1 MRLLTGMLFS
11 LPQNGGRTA
20 RPRAVAPALGR
31 DGATRGIG
39 APQAIEPGG
48 YLQAP
53 VSFASVFDPVLSVP
67 AELSP

>member
-20 RPRAVAPALGR
+20 PRAVAPALGY

-39 APQAIEPGG
+39 APQAIEPGC